1 MSGLFLFLTM
11 QSFLEEVV
19 KEVWEKY
26 SSHEHIVFV
35 LPSKRAGTFLK
46 NAIAKSADSTFFAPE
61 IYSIET
67 FIEQISGLSYASN
80 TQQLFILY
88 NTYLKETSQEKDS
101 FYSFSNWAQTLLQ
114 DFNEIDRYLV
124 DAKKLFSNLAAI
136 QELTHWSLQK
146 EKTKMM
152 EDYLRFWNNLESL
165 YGNFNTA
172 LLSVGLGHQGLVYRK
187 AHSELETYL
196 EKNPNKFF
204 VFIGFNALN
213 TAETK
218 IIQHI
223 LDHANSDI
231 YWDIDSYFLEDK
243 VHDAGFFLR
252 QHLNTWPYLKENAL
266 KGVSSYYLGDK
277 KINVVGVPKNVSQA
291 KYTAHL
297 LESIHGEKASD
308 LKRTAVVLGDES
320 LLNPILNSI
329 PECIE
334 RVNVTM
340 GYPLNKIP
348 LASLFDQFLN
358 LYINRNEQGWF
369 YQNILSFLAH
379 PYVHILLGHED
390 EGHKAESIEE
400 VIKNKN
406 WVYIGTE
413 QIKQV
418 EKYGTIASTLLFHE
432 KTPTPK
438 EILEHCLRIITALKD
453 KLHDTK
459 DALSLEYLYRYFN
472 LFNQLSDLVEKYDF
486 ITDLK
491 SLLSLYRELLSSET
505 LDFQGEPLE
514 GLQVMGMLESRNLD
528 FETVIITSVNE
539 GILPS
544 GKSNNSFIP
553 FDLKV
558 QLGLPTFKEKDAV
571 YTYHFYRLLQR
582 AKNIYILYNTEPD
595 VLEGGERSRLINQ
608 LLTDDN
614 RSSIINESVASPS
627 ISPKQ
632 HVLESIEKDSSLL
645 ELIKSHALKGFSPT
659 SLSNYVRNPIDFYKR
674 NLLGIDDVLEVEE
687 TIAANT
693 FGTIVHDTLEDLYTP
708 FIGSILTEE
717 KLVDAKT
724 KVAELVKKHFAKTYL
739 DGDISRGKNL
749 IAFNVVLRY
758 IENFI
763 NLEIEDVK
771 KHQIKIVG
779 LEANL
784 KISLDIPSVD
794 FPINLKGKL
803 DRIDEIDGTLRIIDY
818 KTGRVERNQLEI
830 VDGTSITSDYKYSKA
845 FQLLCYATMYASGN
859 PEVLMEAGIISFK
872 KLSSGVMNFATKDKA
887 GNGAKKE
894 TKIGKETLSLFYT
907 ELTALITEICNIK
920 VPFEEKEV

>member
-1 MSGLFLFLTM
+1 M

-19 KEVWEKY
+19 KEVWEKH
-26 SSHEHIVFV
+26 STHEHIVFV

-46 NAIAKSADSTFFAPE
+46 NAIAKSAESTFFAPE

-88 NTYLKETSQEKDS
+88 NTYLKESTQEKDS

-165 YGNFNTA
+165 YNNFNNA
-172 LLSVGLGHQGLVYRK
+172 LLDVGLGHQGLVYRK
-187 AHSELETYL
+187 AHMELGDYL
-196 EKNPNKFF
+196 GKNSNKFF

-223 LDHANSDI
+223 LDFADSDI
-231 YWDIDSYFLEDK
+231 YWDIDSYFLDDNI
-243 VHDAGFFLR
+243 HDAGFFLR
-252 QHLNTWPYLKENAL
+252 QHLKSWAYLKENAL
-266 KGVSSYYLGDK
+266 KGVSSHYLGNK
-277 KINVVGVPKNVSQA
+277 KINVVGVPKDVSQA

-297 LESIHGEKASD
+297 LENIHGEKASD

-348 LASLFDQFLN
+348 LASLFDQFIN

-379 PYVHILLGHED
+379 PYVHILLGHDD
-390 EGHKAESIEE
+390 ENKTKESIEE

-406 WVYIGTE
+406 WVYINSE
-413 QIKQV
+413 HIKEV
-418 EKYGTIASTLLFHE
+418 EKKNMVACTLLFH
-432 KTPTPK
+432 KDTPSPK
-438 EILEHCLRIITALKD
+438 EILGHCLRVISALKD
-453 KLHDTK
+453 RLHDTK
-459 DALSLEYLYRYFN
+459 DALALEYLYRYYN

-491 SLLSLYRELLSSET
+491 SLLGLYRELLSSET

-553 FDLKV
+553 FDLKI

-608 LLTDDN
+608 LLTDEN
-614 RSSIINESVASPS
+614 RSSIITENVASPT
-627 ISPKQ
+627 ISPKRYT
-632 HVLESIEKDSSLL
+632 LESIEKDASLL
-645 ELIKSHALKGFSPT
+645 DLIKKHALKGFSPT
-659 SLSNYVRNPIDFYKR
+659 SLSNYIRNPIDFYKR
-674 NLLGIDDVLEVEE
+674 NLLGIDNVLEVEE

-708 FIGSILTEE
+708 FVGSILSEE
-717 KLVDAKT
+717 KLVNAK
-724 KVAELVKKHFAKTYL
+724 KEVAASVQKHFAKTYL

-771 KHQIKIVG
+771 KHQIKIIG

-784 KISLDIPSVD
+784 KVSLDIPSVD
-794 FPINLKGKL
+794 FPVHLKGKL
-803 DRIDEIDGTLRIIDY
+803 DRIDEVDGTLRILDY
-818 KTGRVERNQLEI
+818 KTGSVERSQLEI
-830 VDGTSITSDYKYSKA
+830 VDGVSITSDYKFSKA
-845 FQLLCYATMYASGN
+845 FQLLCYATMYASEN
-859 PEVLMEAGIISFK
+859 PDLFMEAGIISFK
-872 KLSSGVMNFATKDKA
+872 KLSSGVLKFATKDKT

-907 ELTALITEICNIK
+907 ELSALIAEICDINI
-920 VPFEEKEV
+920 PFTEKEV

>member
-1 MSGLFLFLTM
+1 M

-19 KEVWEKY
+19 KEVWEKH

-46 NAIAKSADSTFFAPE
+46 NAIAKSADNTFFAPE

-67 FIEQISGLSYASN
+67 FIEQVSGLSYASN
-80 TQQLFILY
+80 TQQLFVLY

-165 YGNFNTA
+165 YTNFNSA
-172 LLSVGLGHQGLVYRK
+172 LLNMGLGHQGLVYRT
-187 AHSELETYL
+187 AYTQLESYL
-196 EKNPNKFF
+196 QINPDKLF

-223 LDHANSDI
+223 LENANSDI
-231 YWDIDSYFLEDK
+231 YWDIDAYFLEDK
-243 VHDAGFFLR
+243 IHDAGFFLR
-252 QHLNTWPYLKENAL
+252 QHLKSWSYLKENAL
-266 KGVSSYYLGDK
+266 KGVSSHYLGDK

-291 KYTAHL
+291 KYTAVL
-297 LESIHGEKASD
+297 LERIHGEKASD

-369 YQNILSFLAH
+369 HQNILSFLAH
-379 PYVHILLGHED
+379 PYIHILLGQANNED
-390 EGHKAESIEE
+390 TETIDE

-406 WVYIGTE
+406 WVYITAE
-413 QIKQV
+413 QIKEV
-418 EKYGTIASTLLFHE
+418 ERGDAVASSLLFHKE
-432 KTPTPK
+432 TPSPK
-438 EILEHCLRIITALKD
+438 RILQHCLNIITALRG
-453 KLHDTK
+453 KLDDAK
-459 DALSLEYLYRYFN
+459 DALSFEYLYRYFN

-491 SLLSLYRELLSSET
+491 SLLGLYRELLSSET

-608 LLTDDN
+608 LLTDEN
-614 RSSIINESVASPS
+614 RNSSITESVASPS
-627 ISPKQ
+627 IDPKRYS
-632 HVLESIEKDSSLL
+632 LESIEKDDSLL
-645 ELIKSHALKGFSPT
+645 ELIKAHALRGFSPT

-693 FGTIVHDTLEDLYTP
+693 FGTIVHDTLEELYTP
-708 FIGSILTEE
+708 FIGQVLTEE
-717 KLVDAKT
+717 KLVKS
-724 KVAELVKKHFAKTYL
+724 KSLVAGLVQKHFAKTYL

-763 NLEIEDVK
+763 NLEIADVK
-771 KHQIKIVG
+771 KHQIRIIG
-779 LEANL
+779 LETNL
-784 KISLDIPSVD
+784 KVSLNVPSVD
-794 FPINLKGKL
+794 FPVNLKGKL
-803 DRIDEIDGTLRIIDY
+803 DRIDEVDGTLRIIDY
-818 KTGRVERNQLEI
+818 KTGSVERNQLEI
-830 VDGTSITSDYKYSKA
+830 VDGVSITSDYKFSKA
-845 FQLLCYATMYASGN
+845 FQLLCYATMYASEH
-859 PEVLMEAGIISFK
+859 PEDTMEAGIISFK
-872 KLSSGVMNFATKDKA
+872 KLSSGVLKFATKDKA

-907 ELTALITEICNIK
+907 ELSALISEICDLNT
-920 VPFEEKEV
+920 PFEEKEV

>member
-19 KEVWEKY
+19 KEVWEKH

-46 NAIAKSADSTFFAPE
+46 NAIAKSADNTFFAPE

-80 TQQLFILY
+80 TQQLFVLY
-88 NTYLKETSQEKDS
+88 NTYLKETSQEKDN

-165 YGNFNTA
+165 YNNFNSA
-172 LLSVGLGHQGLVYRK
+172 LLNVGLGHQGLVYRT
-187 AHSELETYL
+187 AHTQLENYL
-196 EKNPNKFF
+196 QDNPDKLF

-223 LDHANSDI
+223 LDHADSDI

-243 VHDAGFFLR
+243 IHDAGFFLR
-252 QHLNTWPYLKENAL
+252 QHLKSWSYLRENAL
-266 KGVSSYYLGDK
+266 KGVSSHYLGDK
-277 KINVVGVPKNVSQA
+277 KINVVGLPKNVSQA

-297 LESIHGEKASD
+297 LERIHGEKASD

-334 RVNVTM
+334 RVNITM

-369 YQNILSFLAH
+369 HQNILSFLAH
-379 PYVHILLGHED
+379 PYIHILLGNDSED
-390 EGHKAESIEE
+390 TEAIDE

-406 WVYIGTE
+406 WVYITAE

-418 EKYGTIASTLLFHE
+418 EKGEALASSLLFHK
-432 KTPTPK
+432 KTPSPK
-438 EILEHCLRIITALKD
+438 EILQHCLHIITALRS
-453 KLHDTK
+453 KLDDAK
-459 DALSLEYLYRYFN
+459 DALSFEYLYRYFN
-472 LFNQLSDLVEKYDF
+472 LFNQLLDLVEKYDF

-491 SLLSLYRELLSSET
+491 SLLGLYRELLSSET

-553 FDLKV
+553 FDLKI

-582 AKNIYILYNTEPD
+582 AKNVYILYNTEPD

-608 LLTDDN
+608 LLTDEN
-614 RSSIINESVASPS
+614 RNSSITESVASPS
-627 ISPKQ
+627 IDPKRYI
-632 HVLESIEKDSSLL
+632 LESIEKDDSLL
-645 ELIKSHALKGFSPT
+645 ELIKAHALRGFSPT

-674 NLLGIDDVLEVEE
+674 NLLGIDEVLEVEE

-693 FGTIVHDTLEDLYTP
+693 FGTIVHDTLEDLYEP
-708 FIGSILTEE
+708 FVGHILTEE
-717 KLVDAKT
+717 KLVEAKSQ
-724 KVAELVKKHFAKTYL
+724 VAGLVQKHFAKTYL

-763 NLEIEDVK
+763 NLEIVDVK
-771 KHQIKIVG
+771 KHQIRIIG

-784 KISLDIPSVD
+784 KVSLNVPSVD
-794 FPINLKGKL
+794 FPVNLKGKL
-803 DRIDEIDGTLRIIDY
+803 DRIDEVDGTLRIIDY
-818 KTGRVERNQLEI
+818 KTGSVERNQLEI
-830 VDGTSITSDYKYSKA
+830 VDGVSITSDYKFSKA
-845 FQLLCYATMYASGN
+845 FQLLCYATMYASEH
-859 PEVLMEAGIISFK
+859 PEDIMEAGIICFK
-872 KLSSGVMNFATKDKA
+872 KLSSGVLKFATKDKA

-907 ELTALITEICNIK
+907 ELSALISEICDLNT
-920 VPFEEKEV
+920 PFEEKEV

>member
-1 MSGLFLFLTM
+1 MSGLFLFLAM

-19 KEVWEKY
+19 KEVWEKH

-46 NAIAKSADSTFFAPE
+46 NAIAKSANSTFFAPE

-67 FIEQISGLSYASN
+67 FIEKISGLSYASN

-136 QELTHWSLQK
+136 QEVTHWSLQK

-165 YGNFNTA
+165 YDSFNNA
-172 LLSVGLGHQGLVYRK
+172 LLSIGLGHQGLVYRK
-187 AHSELETYL
+187 AHSELDTYL
-196 EKNPNKFF
+196 KDNQEKFF

-223 LDHANSDI
+223 LDHAPSDI
-231 YWDIDSYFLEDK
+231 YWDIDSYFLNDP

-252 QHLNTWPYLKENAL
+252 QHLKTWPYLKESAL
-266 KGVSSYYLGDK
+266 KGVSSHYLGDK
-277 KINVVGVPKNVSQA
+277 QINVVGVPKNVSQA

-297 LESIHGEKASD
+297 LERIHAEKAVD

-334 RVNVTM
+334 NVNVTM

-358 LYINRNEQGWF
+358 LYINRNDQGWF
-369 YQNILSFLAH
+369 YQNILAFLAH
-379 PYVHILLGHED
+379 PYVHVLLGGDNRGNEQ
-390 EGHKAESIEE
+390 SLEE

-406 WVYIGTE
+406 WVYVTTE
-413 QIKQV
+413 HIKQAEGSV
-418 EKYGTIASTLLFHE
+418 AVASRLLFHE
-432 KTPTPK
+432 HTPTPK
-438 EILEHCLRIITALKD
+438 EILEHCLQIIAGLKD
-453 KLHDTK
+453 KLHDSK

-472 LFNQLSDLVEKYDF
+472 LFNQLSELVGKYDF

-491 SLLSLYRELLSSET
+491 SLLGLYRELLSSET

-558 QLGLPTFKEKDAV
+558 QLELPTFKEKDAV

-608 LLTDDN
+608 LLTDEN
-614 RSSIINESVASPS
+614 RSATINESVASPS
-627 ISPKQ
+627 ISPK
-632 HVLESIEKDSSLL
+632 HHTLESIEKDNGLI
-645 ELIKSHALKGFSPT
+645 ELIKAHALKGFSPT

-693 FGTIVHDTLEDLYTP
+693 FGTIVHDTLEELYTP
-708 FIGSILTEE
+708 FIGKILSEE
-717 KLVDAKT
+717 ILVQAKT
-724 KVAELVKKHFAKTYL
+724 RVAELVKKHFAKTYL

-763 NLEIEDVK
+763 NLEIADVK

-784 KISLDIPSVD
+784 KISLDIPEVS
-794 FPINLKGKL
+794 FPVNLKGKL
-803 DRIDEIDGTLRIIDY
+803 DRIDEVDGVLRIIDY
-818 KTGRVERNQLEI
+818 KTGSVDRGQLEI
-830 VDGTSITSDYKYSKA
+830 VDGVSITSDYKFSKA
-845 FQLLCYATMYASGN
+845 FQLLCYATMYASEH
-859 PEVLMEAGIISFK
+859 PETLMEAGIISFK
-872 KLSSGVMNFATKDKA
+872 KLSSGVLKFATKDKA

-907 ELTALITEICNIK
+907 ELTALITEICNIQ
-920 VPFEEKEV
+920 VPFTEKEV